1 MKRKFLLLIKLFNFN
16 YSSYA
21 ASISYF
27 TILSIFPFC
36 ILMLTFLSIFLKK
49 ENIDSAL
56 IILSKYITSY
66 GIELLRK
73 EILNIFN
80 AYKTHLNILSL
91 LALIWSATNL
101 YSSIEAGLNAV
112 YEIKEGRSFF
122 HSKLI
127 SLLILIIFIPSLL
140 FIAQLHL
147 FYKKLWE
154 HFGVSNHLLLIFI
167 RISIIFISLFLLHIL
182 AYVFLPFKKI
192 PLKSTLEGS
201 LFSTSCWII
210 LSISFDW
217 YIKNFSSYNK
227 IYGSIATIVIFL
239 IYIYMIATF
248 FLIGARINYFKSL
261 DKCYFEN

>member
-1 MKRKFLLLIKLFNFN
+1 MKEKLRFLINVLNFN

-36 ILMLTFLSIFLKK
+36 ILMLTFVSIFLKK
-49 ENIDSAL
+49 ESIDSAL
-56 IILSKYITSY
+56 IVLSKYITSY
-66 GIELLRK
+66 GIELIRK
-73 EILNIFN
+73 EISYIFN
-80 AYKTHLNILSL
+80 EYKAQLNFLSL
-91 LALIWSATNL
+91 IALTWSASNL

-112 YEIKEGRSFF
+112 YEVKEGRSFF

-127 SLLILIIFIPSLL
+127 SLLILIIFIPTLL

-154 HFGVSNHLLLIFI
+154 HFGISNHLLLFLI

-182 AYVFLPFKKI
+182 AYVFLPFRKI
-192 PLKSTLEGS
+192 NYKSTVKGS
-201 LFSTSCWII
+201 LFSTTFWII
-210 LSISFDW
+210 LSVGFDW

-227 IYGSIATIVIFL
+227 IYGSIAAIIIFL
-239 IYIYMIATF
+239 IYIYLISLF
-248 FLIGARINYFKSL
+248 FLIGGRINYYKMV
-261 DKCYFEN
+261 